1 MILIVYAD
9 LGTHVLL
16 QKMILLEGM
25 LFLFNK
31 SSAFFFFKEWFS
43 QQVFSSDG
51 SNLVI
56 LASPG

>member
-31 SSAFFFFKEWFS
+31 SSAFFFKEWFS